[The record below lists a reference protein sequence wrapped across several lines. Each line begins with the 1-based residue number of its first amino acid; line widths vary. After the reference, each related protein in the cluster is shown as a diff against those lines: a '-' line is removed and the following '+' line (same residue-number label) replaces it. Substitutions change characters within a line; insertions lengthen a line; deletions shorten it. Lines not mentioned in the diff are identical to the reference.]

1 MKAFRDYILHS
12 KVMAY
17 VPTSIVKDILVQSD
31 SEGKRGKWI
40 AKLQEYDFEIKPSKL
55 VKGKG
60 LAKLL
65 ATSSFEV
72 ADEHDINLVLE
83 QGEVRNPQ
91 EPSLEYIEQVEGKN
105 LPTKKQNRLKRG
117 IHKNPLK
124 QFFHISQ
131 TLHGIRISSF
141 TCKIYNVHQT

>member
-17 VPTSIVKDILVQSD
+17 VPTSTVKDILVQSD

-40 AKLQEYDFEIKPSKL
+40 AKLQEYDFEIKPNKL
-55 VKGKG
+55 VIGQV

-72 ADEHDINLVLE
+72 TDEHNMNLVLE
-83 QGEVRNPQ
+83 QEEVRNPQ
-91 EPSLEYIEQVEGKN
+91 EPSLE
-105 LPTKKQNRLKRG
+105 
-117 IHKNPLK
+117 HA
-124 QFFHISQ
+124 
-131 TLHGIRISSF
+131 
-141 TCKIYNVHQT
+141 